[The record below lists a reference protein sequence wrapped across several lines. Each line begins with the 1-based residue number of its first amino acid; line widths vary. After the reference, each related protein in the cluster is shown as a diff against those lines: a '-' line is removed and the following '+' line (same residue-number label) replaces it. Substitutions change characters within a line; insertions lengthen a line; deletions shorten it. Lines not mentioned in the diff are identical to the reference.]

1 VRPAYTQRGDCDIGM
16 VEQAEG
22 HLVQQ
27 FKALYDRTYD
37 RVSAFVLRRG
47 FSEHEAR
54 DVVAE
59 TYMTLWR
66 RIRDVPGDPMLAD
79 AWVFG
84 IARRTIANVRRS
96 DNRRRRLA
104 ERLFEQHRVDHA
116 FAPDVPDRLLHVLA
130 ELPRRDRE
138 MLQLAVWDELTHA
151 QIAHVVGCSENAV
164 AVRLHRARKALR
176 RQYDAQIGGRGAS

>member
-1 VRPAYTQRGDCDIGM
+1 M

-66 RIRDVPGDPMLAD
+66 RIRDVPGDPMIAD

-84 IARRTIANVRRS
+84 TARRAIANVRRS
-96 DNRRRRLA
+96 EKRRGRLA
-104 ERLFEQHRVDHA
+104 ERLFEQHRVNST
-116 FAPDVPDRLLHVLA
+116 FAPEVPDRLLQVLA

-138 MLQLAVWDELTHA
+138 VLKLAVWDELTHA

-176 RQYDAQIGGRGAS
+176 RQYDAQIGGRGTS

>member
-1 VRPAYTQRGDCDIGM
+1 M
-16 VEQAEG
+16 VDQADG

-47 FSEHEAR
+47 FSEHETR

-66 RIRDVPGDPMLAD
+66 RIRDLPDDSTLAD

-84 IARRTIANVRRS
+84 VARRTIANVRRS
-96 DNRRRRLA
+96 EKRRGRLA
-104 ERLFEQHRVDHA
+104 ERLFEQHHLDSPS
-116 FAPDVPDRLLHVLA
+116 APEVPDRILQVLA

-138 MLQLAVWDELTHA
+138 MLQLSVWDELTHA
-151 QIAHVVGCSENAV
+151 QIARVVGCSENAV

-176 RQYDAQIGGRGAS
+176 RQYDAQIGGRGTS

>member
-1 VRPAYTQRGDCDIGM
+1 M
-16 VEQAEG
+16 VEQEEG
-22 HLVQQ
+22 QHLVQQ
-27 FKALYDRTYD
+27 FRALYDRTYD

-47 FSEHEAR
+47 FSEHETR

-66 RIRDVPGDPMLAD
+66 RIGDVPDDPILAD

-84 IARRTIANVRRS
+84 IARRAIANVRRS
-96 DNRRRRLA
+96 EKRRRRLA
-104 ERLFEQHRVDHA
+104 ERLFDQHRVDSA
-116 FAPDVPDRLLHVLA
+116 FTPEVPDRLLQVLE
-130 ELPRRDRE
+130 ELPRKHQE

-164 AVRLHRARKALR
+164 AVRLHRARRALR
-176 RQYDAQIGGRGAS
+176 RQYDEIGGEAS